1 MRVFLIFYSSFDFT
15 KKQSTMYKTT
25 HFFGTSVFGQ
35 LISLID
41 SKIIINSVKS
51 TNSDFYIKKFTT
63 KDHLIS
69 MLFCAFAKCTSLR
82 EVAGAM
88 LGLSGKTKHFQL
100 NHIPKKSTLADANQ
114 RRCLEVFAKIYH
126 ELLFRYHYVFSDSR
140 VKDVI
145 NKQIEIF
152 DSTTISL
159 FKDILKCVGRN
170 PKNGKK
176 KGGIKVH
183 TVINVDEAVPKLIWF
198 TEAKTH
204 DHILLEKLKL
214 DSNTIYVFDKGY
226 NDYVAFKLFSENQ
239 TGFVTRIKDNAV
251 FETIQKNEIAENI
264 HSGVL
269 EDQIIEVTVKENST
283 DCKLKLRKIRFYDRV
298 LKREFEFLTN
308 LFEMRA
314 DLVAAL
320 YKLRWQIELLF
331 KQLKQNFPL
340 KYFLGDNENA
350 IKIQIYCALI
360 ANLLM
365 TVIQKTLKKS
375 WAFSNL
381 VSFCKIHL
389 FNYIHLINF
398 LENPD
403 KDWQKT
409 YQKTIQYTLF

>member
-1 MRVFLIFYSSFDFT
+1 MD
-15 KKQSTMYKTT
+15 KNT

-41 SKIIINSVKS
+41 TNIITSSVKLCD
-51 TNSDFYIKKFTT
+51 SDRYTKKFKT

-69 MLFCAFAKCTSLR
+69 MLFCSIAKCTSLR
-82 EVAGAM
+82 EVSGAM
-88 LGLSGKTKHFQL
+88 LGLSGKTRHFQL
-100 NHIPKKSTLADANQ
+100 NHIPKKSTLGDANQ
-114 RRCLEVFAKIYH
+114 RRDCEVFGKIYNQ
-126 ELLFRYHYVFSDSR
+126 LLFKYRHIFSDSR
-140 VKDVI
+140 IKDVI

-170 PKNGKK
+170 PKNGKR

-183 TVINVDEAVPKLIWF
+183 TVINVDETVPKLVWF
-198 TEAKTH
+198 TDAKTH
-204 DHILLEKLKL
+204 DHILLEKLRL
-214 DSNTIYVFDKGY
+214 DSNIIYVFDKGY
-226 NDYVAFKLFSENQ
+226 NDYKAFKLFSENK

-251 FETIQKNEIAENI
+251 YKTLLYNKIEESI

-269 EDQIIEVTVKENST
+269 EDQIIEITIKDSTNS
-283 DCKLKLRKIRFYDRV
+283 KLNLRKIRFYDRV

-314 DLVAAL
+314 DLVAAI

-389 FNYIHLINF
+389 FNYIHLYNF

-403 KDWQKT
+403 KDWQELDELHKKNK
-409 YQKTIQYTLF
+409 QLCLF

>member
-1 MRVFLIFYSSFDFT
+1 MS
-15 KKQSTMYKTT
+15 KTT
-25 HFFGTSVFGQ
+25 FFFGQSVFGQ

-41 SKIIINSVKS
+41 SSIISNAAKEC
-51 TNSDFYIKKFTT
+51 NSDRYVKKFKI

-69 MLFCAFAKCTSLR
+69 MVFCAFAKCSSLR
-82 EVAGAM
+82 EVSGAM

-100 NHIPKKSTLADANQ
+100 DHIPKKSTLGDANQ
-114 RRCLEVFAKIYH
+114 RRDAEVFGIIYNK
-126 ELLFRYHYVFSDSR
+126 LFLKYGHIFSDSR
-140 VKDVI
+140 IKDVI
-145 NKQIEIF
+145 NKKIEIF

-159 FKDILKCVGRN
+159 FKDILKCVGRE
-170 PKNGKK
+170 PQDGKR

-183 TVINVDEAVPKLIWF
+183 TVINVDETVPKLVWF
-198 TEAKTH
+198 TSAATN
-204 DHILLEKLKL
+204 DHVLLSKLKL

-226 NDYVAFKLFSENQ
+226 NDYKAFKKFSDNE

-251 FETIQKNEIAENI
+251 YESISQNEISEDI

-269 EDQIIEVTVKENST
+269 EDEIIELTVKDGTNPES
-283 DCKLKLRKIRFYDRV
+283 KLKLRKVRYYDRE

-308 LFEMRA
+308 LFEMRP
-314 DLVAAL
+314 DLIAAL

-350 IKIQIYCALI
+350 IKIQIYCTLI

-365 TVIQKTLKKS
+365 TVIQKTLKRS

-389 FNYIHLINF
+389 FNYIHLLNF

-403 KDWQKT
+403 KDWQKILRNEE
-409 YQKTIQYTLF
+409 QLSLF

>member
-1 MRVFLIFYSSFDFT
+1 M
-15 KKQSTMYKTT
+15 
-25 HFFGTSVFGQ
+25 
-35 LISLID
+35 
-41 SKIIINSVKS
+41 
-51 TNSDFYIKKFTT
+51 
-63 KDHLIS
+63 
-69 MLFCAFAKCTSLR
+69 
-82 EVAGAM
+82 
-88 LGLSGKTKHFQL
+88 
-100 NHIPKKSTLADANQ
+100 
-114 RRCLEVFAKIYH
+114 
-126 ELLFRYHYVFSDSR
+126 
-140 VKDVI
+140 
-145 NKQIEIF
+145 
-152 DSTTISL
+152 
-159 FKDILKCVGRN
+159 
-170 PKNGKK
+170 
-176 KGGIKVH
+176 
-183 TVINVDEAVPKLIWF
+183 
-198 TEAKTH
+198 
-204 DHILLEKLKL
+204 

-226 NDYVAFKLFSENQ
+226 NDYRAFKKFSKNK

-251 FETIQKNEIAENI
+251 YQTIQINEIEEHL

-269 EDQIIEVTVKENST
+269 EDELIEITVKENNVES
-283 DCKLKLRKIRFYDRV
+283 KLKLRKVRFYDRV

-314 DLVAAL
+314 DLVAAI

-389 FNYIHLINF
+389 FNYIHLMLF

-403 KDWQKT
+403 KDWQKIAPT
-409 YQKTIQYTLF
+409 NLQYDLF

>member
-1 MRVFLIFYSSFDFT
+1 MN
-15 KKQSTMYKTT
+15 KTT
-25 HFFGTSVFGQ
+25 YFFGQSVFGQ

-41 SKIIINSVKS
+41 PTIVTNAARSCKS
-51 TNSDFYIKKFTT
+51 DRYVKKFKT

-82 EVAGAM
+82 EVSGAM

-100 NHIPKKSTLADANQ
+100 DQIPKRSTLSDANQ
-114 RRCLEVFAKIYH
+114 RREADVFGIIYNK
-126 ELLFRYHYVFSDSR
+126 LLLKYGHVISDSR

-159 FKDILKCVGRN
+159 FKDLLKCVGRK
-170 PKNGKK
+170 PKNGKR

-183 TVINVDEAVPKLIWF
+183 TVINVDEVVPKLVWF
-198 TEAKTH
+198 THSATH
-204 DHILLEKLKL
+204 DHVLLNKLKM

-226 NDYVAFKLFSENQ
+226 NDYKAFQQFCIND

-251 FETIQKNEIAENI
+251 FESVEKLEIEEQI
-264 HSGVL
+264 HSGVK
-269 EDQIIEVTVKENST
+269 EDEIITLTVKDCDST
-283 DCKLKLRKIRFYDRV
+283 SKLKLRKIRFYDRV

-314 DLVAAL
+314 DLVAAI

-350 IKIQIYCALI
+350 IKIQIYCTLI

-365 TVIQKTLKKS
+365 TVIQNKLKRS

-409 YQKTIQYTLF
+409 LEGLQQPSLFEGAYF

>member
-1 MRVFLIFYSSFDFT
+1 MS
-15 KKQSTMYKTT
+15 KTT
-25 HFFGTSVFGQ
+25 HFFGNSVFGQ

-41 SKIIINSVKS
+41 SNIISDSVKQC
-51 TNSDFYIKKFTT
+51 NSDRYIKKFMT

-69 MLFCAFAKCTSLR
+69 MLFCSFAKCTSLR
-82 EVAGAM
+82 EVSGAM

-100 NHIPKKSTLADANQ
+100 NHIPKKSTLGDANQ
-114 RRCLEVFAKIYH
+114 RRDADVFGKIYQK
-126 ELLFRYHYVFSDSR
+126 LLVKYNHVFSDSR
-140 VKDVI
+140 VRDVI

-170 PKNGKK
+170 PDNGKK

-183 TVINVDEAVPKLIWF
+183 TVINVDESVPKLVWF
-198 TEAKTH
+198 TEAAKH
-204 DHILLEKLKL
+204 DHILLHKLKM
-214 DSNTIYVFDKGY
+214 DANTIYVFDKGY
-226 NDYVAFKLFSENQ
+226 NDYKAFKKFSENK
-239 TGFVTRIKDNAV
+239 TGFVTRIKDNALY
-251 FETIQKNEIAENI
+251 ETIQTNEIEKHI
-264 HSGVL
+264 YSGVL
-269 EDQIIEVTVKENST
+269 QDEIIEITVKDTSNETNETTS
-283 DCKLKLRKIRFYDRV
+283 KLKLRKIRFYDRV

-308 LFEMRA
+308 LFEMRP
-314 DLVAAL
+314 DLIAAI

-365 TVIQKTLKKS
+365 TVIQKTLKKP
-375 WAFSNL
+375 WGFSNL

-389 FNYIHLINF
+389 FNYIHLLMF

-403 KDWQKT
+403 KDWQK
-409 YQKTIQYTLF
+409 QQPNNWQYDLF

>member
-1 MRVFLIFYSSFDFT
+1 MCKSIY
-15 KKQSTMYKTT
+15 
-25 HFFGTSVFGQ
+25 FFGQSVFGQ

-41 SKIIINSVKS
+41 PTIVSEASQSCKS
-51 TNSDFYIKKFTT
+51 DRYIKKFKT

-69 MLFCAFAKCTSLR
+69 MLFCALAKCSSLR
-82 EVAGAM
+82 EVSGAM

-100 NHIPKKSTLADANQ
+100 DHIPKKSTLADANQ
-114 RRCLEVFAKIYH
+114 RGEADVFGIIYNK
-126 ELLFRYHYVFSDSR
+126 LFLKYGDCISGSR
-140 VKDVI
+140 IKDVI
-145 NKQIEIF
+145 DKQIEIF
-152 DSTTISL
+152 DSTSISL
-159 FKDILKCVGRN
+159 FKDILKCVGRK
-170 PKNGKK
+170 PKSGKRE
-176 KGGIKVH
+176 GGIKVH
-183 TVINVDEAVPKLIWF
+183 TVINVDETVPKLVWF
-198 TEAKTH
+198 THSATN
-204 DHILLEKLKL
+204 DHILLSKLKM
-214 DSNTIYVFDKGY
+214 DANTIYVFDKGY
-226 NDYVAFKLFSENQ
+226 NDYKAFQRFSDNQ

-251 FETIQKNEIAENI
+251 YESVYKNEIEEHK
-264 HSGVL
+264 HSGVI
-269 EDQIIEVTVKENST
+269 EDEIIEVTVKNGEST
-283 DCKLKLRKIRFYDRV
+283 SKLKLRKVRFYDRGQ
-298 LKREFEFLTN
+298 KREFEFLTN

-314 DLVAAL
+314 DLVAAI

-340 KYFLGDNENA
+340 KYFIGDNENA

-365 TVIQKTLKKS
+365 TVIQKMLKRS

-409 YQKTIQYTLF
+409 VYNTEQLSLF